1 MKKFW
6 KVIAAIGLSAAL
18 CVPLAACGEAQNGKS
33 AYEIA
38 VENGFEGSE
47 AEWLESLKGAQGA
60 QGEKG
65 DTGARGEKG
74 EQGEKGDTGARGE
87 KGEQGEQ
94 GEKGDTGAQGEKGEQ
109 GEQGEPGVGIADITY
124 RYEYDAEDGCFYT
137 VIVFTMTDETTY
149 EVRIPSEADP
159 NVSYEATTGEELA
172 DLLEAGVS
180 KVTLADDVSVD
191 EVARINGNVTL
202 DLGGNTLSIGSGIGN
217 VAALRACAGSTL
229 TITGDGTID
238 ATGADDTTVPVAA
251 MEAGATVIVE
261 SGTIVVGTAKE
272 SCLFAGGGGK
282 VVVNGGTFINQ
293 STDEYEYGGGAPL
306 TVNVSNSAAVSDMVI
321 NGGTF
326 VGRNPALGDDN
337 LGGTFVAEG
346 YGVTVVDYEGKTAYQ
361 VVAIEDAAD
370 TTFQAVS
377 GEELD
382 KLVEAGAENVQLGN
396 DLVVESTL
404 NFITDAETT
413 VDLNQQTL
421 TVESGEYSNQI
432 AGGAQVTFKNGT
444 LIAEHSVNNVAFSNI
459 VVSGAESSLTLDH
472 VEYTANG
479 TAIYIQGDGTDDSA
493 KASSVIIQ
501 DSVINGG
508 AYCVGTNAS
517 PDSGNT
523 FNAYQNVNIQIINS
537 QLGIEEGTEGAGIL
551 LNVAGTLTI
560 DGSEIYGGD
569 QAVIV
574 RAGTAY
580 ISNSTLGTTLS
591 YAKDEYLYTPWG
603 SGNALPKAALVVGNR
618 NGSYYADAKCTLSGS
633 ITFELV
639 EGTCTRRV
647 YLYANNTGYGADI
660 NDNQPFTTTLDYSAA
675 QGIASEDIIT
685 GNGSAEV
692 TIIAP
697 QAGN

>member
-47 AEWLESLKGAQGA
+47 AEWLESLKGTQGE

-65 DTGARGEKG
+65 DSGAQGEKG
-74 EQGEKGDTGARGE
+74 EQGEKGDTGAQGE

-217 VAALRACAGSTL
+217 VAALCACAGSTL

-377 GEELD
+377 GEELE
-382 KLVEAGAENVQLGN
+382 KLVEAGAGNVQLGN
-396 DLVVESTL
+396 DLIVESTL
-404 NFITDAETT
+404 NFITAAETT

-459 VVSGAESSLTLDH
+459 VVSGAKSSLTLDR
-472 VEYTANG
+472 VNYTANG
-479 TAIYIQGDGTDDSA
+479 TAIYVQGDGTDDA
-493 KASSVIIQ
+493 ATASKIV
-501 DSVINGG
+501 VKGG
-508 AYCVGTNAS
+508 SRIDAQAFCIGTNAS
-517 PDSGNT
+517 VKDGD
-523 FNAYQNVNIQIINS
+523 NAYKNVKVEVTKS
-537 QLGIEEGTEGAGIL
+537 ELYATLGSGIL
-551 LNVAGTLTI
+551 FNVAGTLTVS
-560 DGSEIYGGD
+560 GSTIYGAEQG
-569 QAVIV
+569 IFL
-574 RAGTAY
+574 RAGTAV
-580 ISNSTLGTTLS
+580 ISDSTLGTS
-591 YAKDEYLYTPWG
+591 YNKTDEYLTKDWD
-603 SGNALPKAALVVGNR
+603 SGTGGVRAALTLGNR
-618 NGSYYADAKCTLSGS
+618 NGTYYADAVCTLKGE
-633 ITFELV
+633 IKFALAEDTIAPPIYV
-639 EGTCTRRV
+639 
-647 YLYANNTGYGADI
+647 YANEDVYEGI
-660 NDNQPFTTTLDYSAA
+660 NDNQPFTTTLDYSVA
-675 QGIASEDIIT
+675 QGIASGDIT
-685 GNGSAEV
+685 KGSAEV

>member
-1 MKKFW
+1 
-6 KVIAAIGLSAAL
+6 
-18 CVPLAACGEAQNGKS
+18 
-33 AYEIA
+33 
-38 VENGFEGSE
+38 
-47 AEWLESLKGAQGA
+47 
-60 QGEKG
+60 
-65 DTGARGEKG
+65 
-74 EQGEKGDTGARGE
+74 
-87 KGEQGEQ
+87 
-94 GEKGDTGAQGEKGEQ
+94 
-109 GEQGEPGVGIADITY
+109 
-124 RYEYDAEDGCFYT
+124 
-137 VIVFTMTDETTY
+137 MTDETTY

-180 KVTLADDVSVD
+180 KVTLADDVSVE

-217 VAALRACAGSTL
+217 VAALCACAGSTL

-382 KLVEAGAENVQLGN
+382 KLVEAGAKNVQLGN

-404 NFITDAETT
+404 NFITDAKTT

-421 TVESGEYSNQI
+421 TIESGEYSNQI
-432 AGGAQVTFKNGT
+432 AGGAQVTFQNGT

-459 VVSGAESSLTLDH
+459 VVSGAKSSLTLDD
-472 VEYTANG
+472 VDYTANG
-479 TAIYIQGDGTDDSA
+479 TAIYVQGDGTDDA
-493 KASSVIIQ
+493 ATASKIV
-501 DSVINGG
+501 VKGG
-508 AYCVGTNAS
+508 SRIDAQAFCIGTNAS
-517 PDSGNT
+517 VKDGD
-523 FNAYQNVNIQIINS
+523 NAYKNVSIEVKES
-537 QLGIEEGTEGAGIL
+537 ELYATLGSGIL
-551 LNVAGTLTI
+551 FNVAGTLAVS
-560 DGSEIYGGD
+560 GSTIYGAEQG
-569 QAVIV
+569 IFL
-574 RAGTAY
+574 RAGTAE
-580 ISNSTLGTTLS
+580 ISGSTLGTS
-591 YAKDEYLYTPWG
+591 YNNKTDEYLTKDWD
-603 SGNALPKAALVVGNR
+603 SGTGGVRAALTLGNR
-618 NGSYYADAKCTLSGS
+618 NGPYYADAKCTLSGN
-633 ITFELV
+633 ITFKLV
-639 EGTCTRRV
+639 EGTIAPPIYV
-647 YLYANNTGYGADI
+647 YAS

-675 QGIASEDIIT
+675 QGIASRDIIT

>member
-47 AEWLESLKGAQGA
+47 AEWLESLKGEQGE

-94 GEKGDTGAQGEKGEQ
+94 GEKGDTGARGEKGEQ

-159 NVSYEATTGEELA
+159 NVAYEATTGEELA

-306 TVNVSNSAAVSDMVI
+306 TVNVSNSATVSDMVI

-413 VDLNQQTL
+413 IDLNQQTL
-421 TVESGEYSNQI
+421 TVESGEYSSQI

-472 VEYTANG
+472 VTYTANG

-537 QLGIEEGTEGAGIL
+537 RLGIEVGTEGAGIL

-560 DGSEIYGGD
+560 DGSEIYGDD

-580 ISNSTLGTTLS
+580 ISDSTLGTTLS
-591 YAKDEYLYTPWG
+591 YAKDEYLDTPWG
-603 SGNALPKAALVVGNR
+603 SGNVLPKAVLVVGNR
-618 NGSYYADAKCTLSGS
+618 NGPYYADAKCTLSGS
-633 ITFELV
+633 IIFELV
-639 EGTCTRRV
+639 EGSCTRVV
-647 YLYANNTGYGADI
+647 YLYANNTSYGADI

-675 QGIASEDIIT
+675 QGIASRDITT
-685 GNGSAEV
+685 GYGSAEV

>member
-47 AEWLESLKGAQGA
+47 AEWLESLKGAQG
-60 QGEKG
+60 
-65 DTGARGEKG
+65 
-74 EQGEKGDTGARGE
+74 EQGEKGDTGA
-87 KGEQGEQ
+87 
-94 GEKGDTGAQGEKGEQ
+94 
-109 GEQGEPGVGIADITY
+109 QGEPGVGIADITY

-137 VIVFTMTDETTY
+137 VIVFTMTDETTH

-180 KVTLADDVSVD
+180 KVTLADDVSVN

-217 VAALRACAGSTL
+217 VAALCACAGSTL

-382 KLVEAGAENVQLGN
+382 KLVEAGAKKVQLGN

-404 NFITDAETT
+404 NFITDAE

-421 TVESGEYSNQI
+421 TIKSGEYSNQI
-432 AGGAQVTFKNGT
+432 AGGAQVTFQNGT

-459 VVSGAESSLTLDH
+459 VVSGAKSSLTLDD
-472 VEYTANG
+472 VDYTANG
-479 TAIYIQGDGTDDSA
+479 TAIYIQGDGTDDA
-493 KASSVIIQ
+493 ATASKIVVKGG
-501 DSVINGG
+501 SVIN
-508 AYCVGTNAS
+508 AQAFCIGTNAFVK
-517 PDSGNT
+517 DGD
-523 FNAYQNVNIQIINS
+523 NAYKNVNVEVTGS
-537 QLGIEEGTEGAGIL
+537 ELYATLGSGIL
-551 LNVAGTLTI
+551 FNVAGTLAVS
-560 DGSEIYGGD
+560 GSTIYGAEQG
-569 QAVIV
+569 IFL
-574 RAGTAY
+574 RAGTAE
-580 ISNSTLGTTLS
+580 ISGSTLGTS
-591 YAKDEYLYTPWG
+591 YNNKTDEYLTKDWD
-603 SGNALPKAALVVGNR
+603 SGTGGVRAALTLGNR
-618 NGSYYADAKCTLSGS
+618 NGPYYADAKCTLSGN
-633 ITFELV
+633 ITFKLV
-639 EGTCTRRV
+639 EGTIAPPIYV
-647 YLYANNTGYGADI
+647 YAS
-660 NDNQPFTTTLDYSAA
+660 NDNQPFTTTLNYSAMTTE
-675 QGIASEDIIT
+675 IDPEDIIT
-685 GNGSAEV
+685 GNGSAAV